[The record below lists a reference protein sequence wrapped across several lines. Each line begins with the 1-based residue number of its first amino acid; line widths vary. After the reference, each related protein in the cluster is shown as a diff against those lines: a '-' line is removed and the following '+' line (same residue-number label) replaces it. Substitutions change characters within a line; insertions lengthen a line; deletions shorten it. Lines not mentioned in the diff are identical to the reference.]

1 MRVHGCFLD
10 LWLICAMTLLRS
22 RHQDRSLRDQEV
34 RGRRRA
40 ADESVKAGRARPV
53 GDNGDLDHVAVV
65 PPGSEGA
72 LGRRESAGVVP
83 PEVRV
88 QGARSGEGLVAV
100 AAAEGLLERV
110 PPGVVPQQPHGPESA
125 LAHATLEGGVSGVM
139 PVVHVEVGLVREL
152 LAAFGARVVLS
163 LAAVRSAHVRL
174 EVRLSHVGFTA
185 LAAQKRPLAAGRKF
199 AKTKITHNFAR
210 YGRRLID
217 SYLCF
222 IIWVCRWILCMK
234 PF

>member
-1 MRVHGCFLD
+1 MSP
-10 LWLICAMTLLRS
+10 MTLLRS

-34 RGRRRA
+34 RGRCRA
-40 ADESVKAGRARPV
+40 ADESVKPGRARPV
-53 GDNGDLDHVAVV
+53 GDNGDLDHVHVAVV

-110 PPGVVPQQPHGPESA
+110 PSGLVVPQQPHGPESA
-125 LAHATLEGGVSGVM
+125 LTHATLERGVSGVM

-163 LAAVRSAHVRL
+163 LTAVRSAHVRL

-185 LAAQKRPLAAGRKF
+185 LAAQKRPLAAERKF
-199 AKTKITHNFAR
+199 AKTKIITV
-210 YGRRLID
+210 
-217 SYLCF
+217 
-222 IIWVCRWILCMK
+222 IILPLTEVD
-234 PF
+234 